1 MGSLKMFHLTSANYW
16 HYTSQ
21 KSTYSVL
28 SLCNQMDLTENIV
41 EEFHG
46 VLPNPEAFSIVS

>member
-1 MGSLKMFHLTSANYW
+1 MGSLKMFHLTSADYW

-46 VLPNPEAFSIVS
+46 VLPNPEP